1 MIHRPSPGYTKIE
14 SGTDETGDTVHT
26 STLRQVTVREGPFA
40 SVYFD
45 SSHDT
50 EDAAARLDLRWRS
63 LRKRL
68 ADEGAEE
75 RTLGALDAAVAAAP
89 PSEGRAGRALVAEGG
104 DVVLD
109 EELVEPPLREVA
121 RVAPQPYLLPLLRLT
136 PAVVPHVVVV
146 VDKTG
151 ADLFAVGEDGAE
163 KRTVEGADHPVHK
176 VRGGGSA
183 YWNIQ
188 HRVEAVAERNA
199 AEVAREAVKLADS
212 VGAEVLVLAGEVQ
225 ARALV
230 RDELPPRGTDK
241 VVELEEGGR
250 AEGSRPEAL
259 EAEVRRVLAEH
270 AERRRRDV
278 IDRFRAGQG
287 RDGGT
292 AVDGLARTTAALR
305 SGAVETLLIDG
316 ESLADRLV
324 WVAGDPTQ
332 VATTKEDLDVS
343 GAAAEA
349 LTQCRAD
356 EAIPAAVLAEG
367 AELVPVSGEGLAEG
381 VGAVLRFAI

>member
-1 MIHRPSPGYTKIE
+1 M
-14 SGTDETGDTVHT
+14 HT